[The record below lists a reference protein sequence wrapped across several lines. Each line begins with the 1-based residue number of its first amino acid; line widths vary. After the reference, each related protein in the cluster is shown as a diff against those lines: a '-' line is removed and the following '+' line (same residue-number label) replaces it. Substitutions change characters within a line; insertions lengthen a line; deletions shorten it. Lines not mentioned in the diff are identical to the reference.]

1 MGFPPCLMGFL
12 NNGSDFVW
20 FGLKCLWEDLV
31 VVSAICQLD
40 TLCVW
45 LFYEKKKNHFL
56 IY

>member
-1 MGFPPCLMGFL
+1 MGFL
-12 NNGSDFVW
+12 NNGSVFVW
-20 FGLKCLWEDLV
+20 SGLKCLWEDLV

-45 LFYEKKKNHFL
+45 LFYDQERKEKKINFV